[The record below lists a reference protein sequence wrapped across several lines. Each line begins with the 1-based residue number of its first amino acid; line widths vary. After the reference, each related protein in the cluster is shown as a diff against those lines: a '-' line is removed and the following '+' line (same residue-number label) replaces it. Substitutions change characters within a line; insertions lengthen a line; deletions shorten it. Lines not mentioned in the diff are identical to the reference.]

1 MVYFIIVLFA
11 LVCIFLTIYAIRIY
25 KEDSHIRAERK
36 RILEEEEEDLFGG
49 KL

>member
-1 MVYFIIVLFA
+1 MVYFIIILLA
-11 LVCIFLTIYAIRIY
+11 LICIFLVIYAIRIY

-36 RILEEEEEDLFGG
+36 RMLEEEEEDLFRG

>member
-1 MVYFIIVLFA
+1 MVYIILVLFA
-11 LVCIFLTIYAIRIY
+11 IVCIFLTIYAIRIY